1 MADADFMG
9 GQIFHNDRASADDRE
24 FADDHPGSDK
34 YVRAEPDIS
43 ANHKR
48 RGAEGHSPL
57 GEIMRPGAEVA
68 ILAEVSTIFEADRG
82 EVVEVDVWPDHA
94 VRGQREIFR
103 ECDFRSR
110 ENHDGCSNIGAEAA
124 QEPTAKTVQGAR
136 TPAEEGRLNQ

>member
-1 MADADFMG
+1 MADANFMG
-9 GQIFHNDRASADDRE
+9 GQIFHDDRASADDRE

-43 ANHKR
+43 ANHNR

-57 GEIMRPGAEVA
+57 GEIMCPGAEVA
-68 ILAEVSTIFEADRG
+68 ILAEVSTIFKADRG
-82 EVVEVDVWPDHA
+82 EVVEVDVRPDHA

-103 ECDFRSR
+103 ECYFRSR

-124 QEPTAKTVQGAR
+124 QQPTAETVQRAR
-136 TPAEEGRLNQ
+136 TPTEEGRLDQ

>member
-9 GQIFHNDRASADDRE
+9 GQIFHDDRASADDRE

-34 YVRAEPDIS
+34 YVRSEPDIS
-43 ANHKR
+43 ANHNR

-103 ECDFRSR
+103 KCDFRGR

-124 QEPTAKTVQGAR
+124 QQPTAETVQGAR
-136 TPAEEGRLNQ
+136 TPAEEGRLDQ